1 MLSNYRFIE
10 RVFPYFLGDAG
21 SIQATPPPSSSCQL
35 VPDFFLIENF
45 DIKSGAFFAAL
56 VSEFCEDT
64 QQVICSKCDLCDS
77 EFVATPSRLG
87 PILHL
92 LLET

>member
-45 DIKSGAFFAAL
+45 DIISGAFFDTAL
-56 VSEFCEDT
+56 ISEFCEVV

-87 PILHL
+87 PVLL
-92 LLET
+92 LLEI

>member
-56 VSEFCEDT
+56 VSEFCEDLR
-64 QQVICSKCDLCDS
+64 QVICSKCDLCDS
-77 EFVATPSRLG
+77 EFCSYAVSLRPYPPPPLRN
-87 PILHL
+87 
-92 LLET
+92 